1 MSMTF
6 LGLKLSR
13 THTNS
18 QRLFLCFLHRM
29 AKAMRAA
36 MKAMRAKKAV
46 AKAAKATRRAMRA
59 K

>member
-1 MSMTF
+1 MLVQALYTEYEFAASPF
-6 LGLKLSR
+6 DSPKI
-13 THTNS
+13 
-18 QRLFLCFLHRM
+18 M